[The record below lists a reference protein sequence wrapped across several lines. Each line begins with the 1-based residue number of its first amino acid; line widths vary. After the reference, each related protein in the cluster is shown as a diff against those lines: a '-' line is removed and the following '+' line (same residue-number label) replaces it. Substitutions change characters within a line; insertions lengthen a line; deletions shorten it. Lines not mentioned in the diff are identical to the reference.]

1 MIRYQPILCSMLN
14 PIVTLVSELKVF
26 CLTFSNLCSMIIVL
40 ILLTDVSIVLKM
52 LQFCQVVFG
61 REFFLLFLFTV
72 VQKTEL
78 WTLNNYVLLIKK
90 IMKLLEPMWYK
101 ISFALQISSSDEN
114 FLFFWTF
121 RFEETRC
128 LGKSTMISVI

>member
-1 MIRYQPILCSMLN
+1 MLCSMLN

-61 REFFLLFLFTV
+61 REFLSSGPLVLDLDLSGPT
-72 VQKTEL
+72 L
-78 WTLNNYVLLIKK
+78 WEAGRFNFI
-90 IMKLLEPMWYK
+90 
-101 ISFALQISSSDEN
+101 FFSSRS
-114 FLFFWTF
+114 
-121 RFEETRC
+121 
-128 LGKSTMISVI
+128 

>member
-78 WTLNNYVLLIKK
+78 WTLNNYVLLIKNHK
-90 IMKLLEPMWYK
+90 IAWAYV
-101 ISFALQISSSDEN
+101 LQN
-114 FLFFWTF
+114 FLRTTDKQFWWKFSVFWTF

>member
-1 MIRYQPILCSMLN
+1 MLCSMLN

-61 REFFLLFLFTV
+61 REFFLLCLFTV
-72 VQKTEL
+72 VQKQSSEL
-78 WTLNNYVLLIKK
+78 
-90 IMKLLEPMWYK
+90 
-101 ISFALQISSSDEN
+101 
-114 FLFFWTF
+114 
-121 RFEETRC
+121 
-128 LGKSTMISVI
+128 

>member
-1 MIRYQPILCSMLN
+1 MLN

-72 VQKTEL
+72 VQKNRA
-78 WTLNNYVLLIKK
+78 LNSK
-90 IMKLLEPMWYK
+90 
-101 ISFALQISSSDEN
+101 
-114 FLFFWTF
+114 
-121 RFEETRC
+121 
-128 LGKSTMISVI
+128 

>member
-1 MIRYQPILCSMLN
+1 MIRYQPMLCSMLN

-61 REFFLLFLFTV
+61 REFFYYCCSLLFKK
-72 VQKTEL
+72 QSSEL
-78 WTLNNYVLLIKK
+78 
-90 IMKLLEPMWYK
+90 
-101 ISFALQISSSDEN
+101 
-114 FLFFWTF
+114 
-121 RFEETRC
+121 
-128 LGKSTMISVI
+128 

>member
-61 REFFLLFLFTV
+61 REFFLLLLFTV

-78 WTLNNYVLLIKK
+78 WTLNNYVLSIK
-90 IMKLLEPMWYK
+90 IHEIAWAYV
-101 ISFALQISSSDEN
+101 LQN
-114 FLFFWTF
+114 FLRTTDKQFWWKFSVFWTF
-121 RFEETRC
+121 QIWRNKM
-128 LGKSTMISVI
+128 LGEKYYD

>member
-1 MIRYQPILCSMLN
+1 MIRYQPMLCSMLN

-61 REFFLLFLFTV
+61 REFFYYFCSLLFKK
-72 VQKTEL
+72 QSSEL
-78 WTLNNYVLLIKK
+78 
-90 IMKLLEPMWYK
+90 
-101 ISFALQISSSDEN
+101 
-114 FLFFWTF
+114 
-121 RFEETRC
+121 
-128 LGKSTMISVI
+128 